1 MRLQTNHVSSFE
13 AVRALA
19 IPCHALDLSGGEL
32 LFAGTH
38 ADRDEKTK
46 NAYLEQFTS
55 LLLRVAIALRT
66 KFYQGYDDRSTLAYV
81 AHCGSLFTLGEASEE
96 SVEFSMKDVCGKIIH
111 AVTFE
116 KYLEAQSERS
126 PTTLSGKTQD
136 GTGRELSLFVSEF
149 AEAVWNW
156 ARGTETRRPEPIA
169 VLPAPDVALT
179 AIRPWTEIE
188 RDHRVGA
195 RLRAAVEGA
204 AFSPQRLP
212 AKPQRPAHHF
222 GPCSI
227 GND

>member
-32 LFAGTH
+32 LFAGAH

-136 GTGRELSLFVSEF
+136 GTGWKLSLFVSQS
-149 AEAVWNW
+149 AEAGLNW
-156 ARGTETRRPEPIA
+156 ARDTETRRPEPIA

-179 AIRPWTEIE
+179 PIRPWTEIE

-195 RLRAAVEGA
+195 RLRAAV
-204 AFSPQRLP
+204 
-212 AKPQRPAHHF
+212 
-222 GPCSI
+222 
-227 GND
+227 